1 MQTTTLSSIA
11 LINLSFISILFQ
23 IERRISLTIKEGS
36 NKKDCTSIY
45 SKVQNRSI
53 PFLSRIRRVQANTC
67 APILRTEIAILLD
80 REKLLIMGCLTVQN
94 FPAKKLRKIRCSKIR
109 MRRFFFFNFT
119 SASCNQICFFTN
131 KSCCCFVLSLVYLA
145 YNRLVRVFSSL

>member
-11 LINLSFISILFQ
+11 LINLFQ

-36 NKKDCTSIY
+36 NKKDCKSVY
-45 SKVQNRSI
+45 SEVQNRST

-80 REKLLIMGCLTVQN
+80 REKLLIMGCLTIQN
-94 FPAKKLRKIRCSKIR
+94 FPAKKLRKNTVLKNTHAP
-109 MRRFFFFNFT
+109 FFFYFT
-119 SASCNQICFFTN
+119 SASCNQICFLPI
-131 KSCCCFVLSLVYLA
+131 KVICCLVSCIFCL
-145 YNRLVRVFSSL
+145 

>member
-23 IERRISLTIKEGS
+23 IERRISLSIMEGS
-36 NKKDCTSIY
+36 NKKDCKSIY
-45 SKVQNRSI
+45 SEVQNRST

-80 REKLLIMGCLTVQN
+80 REKLLIMGCLTIQN
-94 FPAKKLRKIRCSKIR
+94 FPAKKLRKNTVLKNTHAP
-109 MRRFFFFNFT
+109 FFLISPVLHVIKFVFLPIKVICCLV
-119 SASCNQICFFTN
+119 SCIFG
-131 KSCCCFVLSLVYLA
+131 L
-145 YNRLVRVFSSL
+145 